1 MGKIS
6 LRGLF
11 VRYLRT
17 LHSVDDDSLYI
28 PDVFVHFVIPIGLFI
43 WAMIETDNA
52 ATVRAYF
59 ANAMTAISVISGFMC
74 GLAVMIFELRINLNQ
89 SNGELGENAQEI
101 KLIDE
106 LFSDVLWSV
115 VVGFLTVGCMA
126 LSGDATDSSMVNN
139 LFTAFSLALC
149 CNFIVVTLMCLK
161 RIDVCYQVISRF
173 WGRKK

>member
-28 PDVFVHFVIPIGLFI
+28 PDVLVHFISPLGLLI
-43 WAMIETDNA
+43 WAIIKSDSA
-52 ATVRAYF
+52 AAVRVYF
-59 ANAMTAISVISGFMC
+59 ANAMTVISVISGFMC
-74 GLAVMIFELRINLNQ
+74 GLAVMIFELRINLSQ
-89 SNGELGENAQEI
+89 SNGELGENTREI
-101 KLIDE
+101 DLIDE

-115 VVGFLTVGCMA
+115 VVGFLSVGCMA
-126 LSGDATDSSMVNN
+126 VSGEINDTAAVNN

-149 CNFIVVTLMCLK
+149 CNFTVVTLMCLK
-161 RIDVCYQVISRF
+161 RIDVCYQFISRF

>member
-28 PDVFVHFVIPIGLFI
+28 PDVLVHFISPLGLLI
-43 WAMIETDNA
+43 WAIIKSDSA
-52 ATVRAYF
+52 AAVRVYF
-59 ANAMTAISVISGFMC
+59 ANAMTVISVISGFMC

-89 SNGELGENAQEI
+89 SNGELGENDQEI
-101 KLIDE
+101 ELIDE

-115 VVGFLTVGCMA
+115 VVGFLSVGCMA
-126 LSGDATDSSMVNN
+126 ISGETTDASMVNN
-139 LFTAFSLALC
+139 LFTAFSLAFC

>member
-11 VRYLRT
+11 VRNLRT
-17 LHSVDDDSLYI
+17 LHSVDDDSLYK
-28 PDVFVHFVIPIGLFI
+28 PDIFVHFVIPIGLFI

-115 VVGFLTVGCMA
+115 VVGFLSVGCMA
-126 LSGDATDSSMVNN
+126 ISGEINDIAAVNN
-139 LFTAFSLALC
+139 LFTAFSLSLC